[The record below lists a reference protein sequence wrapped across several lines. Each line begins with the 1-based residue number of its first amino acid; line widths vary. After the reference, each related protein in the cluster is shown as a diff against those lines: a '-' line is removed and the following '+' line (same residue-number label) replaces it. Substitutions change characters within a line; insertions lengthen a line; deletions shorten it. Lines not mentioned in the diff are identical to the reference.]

1 MVAITRQ
8 PHALAGGILPARWPG
23 IIEAKMNVQQS
34 VIHVSRDAV
43 RNRCQSGHRTAA
55 SSQHSRSHGFSPR
68 ATALV
73 YGR

>member
-34 VIHVSRDAV
+34 VIHVGSHAV
-43 RNRCQSGHRTAA
+43 RNRCQDWPLGNAWT
-55 SSQHSRSHGFSPR
+55 QHARSHGFCAR